1 MKTIKLFDRHAALW
15 ANSLIYL
22 FHKMFDVACAFVEE
36 DVMLA
41 SLVVFFVEN

>member
-22 FHKMFDVACAFVEE
+22 FDVACVFVEE